1 MSVLLDCRV
10 IGKVF
15 DNNPTI
21 LRCAVVRAGV
31 QIAMGWEDA
40 YLPVRS
46 SPAIQKAGWSSVS
59 KALHSAVVTRAD
71 V

>member
-1 MSVLLDCRV
+1 MLVDCRRG
-10 IGKVF
+10 GKVC
-15 DNNPTI
+15 NRNPTI
-21 LRCAVVRAGV
+21 AGCVMLRAGV
-31 QIAMGWEDA
+31 QIATGRLEA